1 MNNQQQFVF
10 GNNANNQQ
18 RPAFSFGINI
28 DDEQPDFDNT
38 NDEQTPNLP
47 LSFVVDKVFVLTS
60 PIIKAI
66 KILDDI
72 HQPIKNKYV
81 GIDELTT
88 FIEKTE
94 ILLKLAIE
102 SKNFLLTNIL
112 PSLDVIF
119 PAIDHLKLF
128 LSDADMG
135 AIALVSKNLYNLMIS
150 NYGKLN
156 VDIYIAKHYIDN
168 DAYDYSVD
176 VNYHTMV
183 PKDINHNNHIRQYG
197 ELPKNEFHHIRNT
210 FIKGKIPLKVKTIA
224 LKRLRKLIGAELYF
238 SEHKIIFFK
247 DDIMYLYD
255 KYEETIPDNSKV
267 CMFCY
272 NLKCRRHGFCYQEF
286 VDKTKRDILFDN
298 HVKNATLDKEFKY
311 FLHHLNK
318 GMFTRHVVE
327 ENTCQFCSDPN
338 SELCT
343 VIYQDISDNN
353 YCLKEG
359 YRNYFDLYHVQSKL
373 VSFSNLFLNST
384 QEQRIKQEKNERKVK
399 SYSFCI
405 YPEFEYIYGQS
416 KNLDK

>member
-1 MNNQQQFVF
+1 MDNNINNQYPNFDF
-10 GNNANNQQ
+10 GNNINNQPF
-18 RPAFSFGINI
+18 PALKIGV
-28 DDEQPDFDNT
+28 T
-38 NDEQTPNLP
+38 NDKPTKCLP
-47 LSFVVDKVFVLTS
+47 PIADKVPIVS
-60 PIIKAI
+60 PIFKAI
-66 KILDDI
+66 QILDDI

-94 ILLKLAIE
+94 KILKLAIE
-102 SKNFLLTNIL
+102 SKNFLLTNTL

-135 AIALVSKNLYNLMIS
+135 AIALVSKNLYNLMVS
-150 NYGKLN
+150 NYGELN
-156 VDIYIAKHYIDN
+156 VDIFVAKHYVDN

-183 PKDINHNNHIRQYG
+183 PKDINRNNHIRQYG

-247 DDIMYLYD
+247 DDIMYLYL
-255 KYEETIPDNSKV
+255 KYDETIPYNSKV

-272 NLKCRRHGFCYQEF
+272 NSDCLDHVLCYREF
-286 VDKTKRDILFDN
+286 AEKQKMEILFKD
-298 HVKNATLDKEFKY
+298 HLKNGTHDKEFKY
-311 FLHHLNK
+311 FLHHPDT
-318 GMFTRHVVE
+318 GMFATSFIE
-327 ENTCQFCSDPN
+327 EDTCRFCCDPN

-343 VIYQDISDNN
+343 VMYKDISDDND
-353 YCLKEG
+353 LKIMYKCG
-359 YRNYFDLYHVQSKL
+359 FNLYYSRSNFT
-373 VSFSNLFLNST
+373 SFSNIYLFAAHT
-384 QEQRIKQEKNERKVK
+384 QLISENKKEAN

-405 YPEFEYIYGQS
+405 YPEFEYIYDQH
-416 KNLDK
+416 K